1 MHVTSSAPPQSA
13 EGNLLHYARQLP
25 SDKATKEDLFADGP
39 TVIIPASD
47 SHNGDS
53 PSSMTIA
60 ESIALARDH
69 LDHPFVLNAAE
80 EFGEDDDDAS
90 DDSQLSNVVPDYVFG
105 FDIDGVLLRGGNVIP
120 EAREALRILNG
131 ENEDGIKVPYIFL
144 TNGGG
149 KTENER
155 CLDLSRQLDVA
166 VSPDQFICG
175 HTPMSEMAVQYS
187 TVLVVGG
194 EGEKCR
200 VVAENYGFRDVVTP
214 GDLIKWKPSVCPF
227 RKLTDDEYKNS
238 RERDF
243 SDVNIEAIF
252 VFADSRDWAADAQ
265 IILELLMSENG
276 RMGTVSSTFQEG
288 PPIFFAHND
297 VVWSTAYD
305 LTRYG
310 MGALRIMIEA
320 LYKESTGKTID
331 VTSYGKPSK
340 ATFDYATRVL
350 RQWRKDL
357 FDDASPP
364 RTVYFVGD
372 TPESDIRGSNEYDEH
387 SESDWYSILVETG
400 VYEPGTEPR
409 YKPRKTVKN
418 VLEAVKFGMERER
431 QKRLRTP
438 PDGCASCVSTY
449 ILRRNPG

>member
-1 MHVTSSAPPQSA
+1 MPASLPIPPQAA
-13 EGNLLHYARQLP
+13 EGKSSHHARQLP
-25 SDKATKEDLFADGP
+25 SDKATKEDLFAEGP
-39 TVIIPASD
+39 TVIVPASD
-47 SHNGDS
+47 SHYGDS

-60 ESIALARDH
+60 ESIAIARDH
-69 LDHPFVLNAAE
+69 LDHPFVLRAAD
-80 EFGEDDDDAS
+80 EFDVDDGDTS
-90 DDSQLSNVVPDYVFG
+90 DDSNLSNVVPDYVFG

-120 EAREALRILNG
+120 EAREALKILNG
-131 ENEDGIKVPYIFL
+131 ENGDGIKVPYIFL

-175 HTPMSEMAVQYS
+175 HTPMSEMAVEYS

-200 VVAENYGFRDVVTP
+200 IVAENYGFRDVVTP

-227 RKLTDDEYKNS
+227 RKLTEDEYKNS

-243 SDVNIEAIF
+243 TNVNIEAIF

-276 RMGTVSSTFQEG
+276 IMGTVSKTSQEG
-288 PPIFFAHND
+288 PPIYFAHND
-297 VVWSTAYD
+297 VVWSTSYD

-357 FDDASPP
+357 FDDSSPP

-431 QKRLRTP
+431 QKRMRAMLDTV
-438 PDGCASCVSTY
+438 C
-449 ILRRNPG
+449 

>member
-1 MHVTSSAPPQSA
+1 MPAPIHISTDGSNA
-13 EGNLLHYARQLP
+13 HHARRL
-25 SDKATKEDLFADGP
+25 SLADATKEDLSHGP
-39 TVIIPASD
+39 TVIVP
-47 SHNGDS
+47 DS
-53 PSSMTIA
+53 PSAGSPTSTTIA
-60 ESIALARDH
+60 ETIALARDH
-69 LDHPFVLNAAE
+69 LEHPTQEPVV
-80 EFGEDDDDAS
+80 EFDEDDDDIS
-90 DDSQLSNVVPDYVFG
+90 EGSQLSNVVPDYVFG
-105 FDIDGVLLRGGNVIP
+105 FDLDGVFLRGGNVIP
-120 EAREALRILNG
+120 EAKEALRILNG
-131 ENEDGIKVPYIFL
+131 DNEDGIKVPYIFL

-149 KTENER
+149 KTEAER

-166 VSPDQFICG
+166 VSPEQFICG
-175 HTPMSEMAVQYS
+175 HTPMSEMATQYH

-200 VVAENYGFRDVVTP
+200 HVAENYGFKDVVTP

-227 RKLTDDEYKNS
+227 RKLTDEEYKNS
-238 RERDF
+238 KERDF
-243 SDVNIEAIF
+243 TNVNIEAIF
-252 VFADSRDWAADAQ
+252 VFADSRDWASDAQ
-265 IILELLMSENG
+265 IILELLMSKNG
-276 RMGTVSSTFQEG
+276 RMGTVSESHTEG

-320 LYKESTGKTID
+320 LYKASTGKTID
-331 VTSYGKPSK
+331 VTTYGKPSK

-350 RQWRKDL
+350 QQWRKDL
-357 FDDASPP
+357 FNDPAPP

-400 VYEPGTEPR
+400 VYESGTEPR
-409 YKPRKTVKN
+409 YKPKKTVTN

-431 QKRLRTP
+431 RKLM
-438 PDGCASCVSTY
+438 
-449 ILRRNPG
+449 N